1 MRQTPLPNS
10 LWPDSCS
17 TGSFPK
23 STVTFPDIRWQP
35 WSDSGLLLDTPNY
48 SRESGIWLGESAGN
62 QWSPKVL
69 ETQTSSTSCL
79 EMKADPSSLTKEA
92 LLDAVWQAGQ
102 RWDGGRGAEEVSPRQ
117 MFISSAAQPIRWR
130 TAPSPSLP
138 LILPPQSSR
147 SSPALQPEASCQYVM
162 MQMSV
167 WGPLTY
173 NSVRSS
179 SSRDQNANKFIT
191 METDVVLGFEEKKL
205 WLSTP
210 SDGQSFNEG
219 VAFCNFRY
227 IVIWSNISDT
237 CIDHCSTRHWGL
249 YLRENMC
256 CCPH

>member
-35 WSDSGLLLDTPNY
+35 WSDPGLLLDTPNY

-62 QWSPKVL
+62 QWSPQVL
-69 ETQTSSTSCL
+69 ETQTSSTSCS

-138 LILPPQSSR
+138 LIFPPQASR

-173 NSVRSS
+173 NSIRSS
-179 SSRDQNANKFIT
+179 SSRDQK
-191 METDVVLGFEEKKL
+191 
-205 WLSTP
+205 
-210 SDGQSFNEG
+210 SDAQSFNEG

-237 CIDHCSTRHWGL
+237 CIDHCSTRHRGL